1 MRITKTDLKEMI
13 IEVLNEANDG
23 VRSGQE
29 LRTTGVEQSREMGNF
44 TPRERQV
51 ATVFQQIIDHLKQP
65 KDQATPEFIL
75 LIQKLVKELED
86 ATPQGEET

>member
-29 LRTTGVEQSREMGNF
+29 LRTTGVEQSRELHAK
-44 TPRERQV
+44 REAGCYRLS
-51 ATVFQQIIDHLKQP
+51 TNN
-65 KDQATPEFIL
+65 
-75 LIQKLVKELED
+75 
-86 ATPQGEET
+86 